1 MPTLTRIDVVH
12 DTDGQLMRRD
22 GPPVT
27 ADDLVVVV
35 DGGTYRLVQ
44 ADPDGDGHAG
54 DTDLE

>member
-1 MPTLTRIDVVH
+1 MSTLTRIAVH
-12 DTDGQLMRRD
+12 DTDGLLMRRD
-22 GPPVT
+22 GPRVT

-44 ADPDGDGHAG
+44 VDADGDGHAR